1 MRRVPV
7 RSCAIGRG
15 EVIGPMKELTQV
27 LRLSPSEIPNRIY
40 GVHNWGAGFFG
51 VSEQGALTVHPTRN
65 PLMGVEVIGLIQM
78 VLQRKVNAPVLF
90 RFPQI
95 LDTQI
100 KEFHEAF
107 RNSIAEYNYG
117 ARHRGVFPM
126 KVNQRRSV
134 VERLVSAGH
143 RYEYG
148 LEVGTKAE
156 LAAALTLNLH
166 PNALLICNGVKDR
179 RFLEWAMNSSK
190 IGKNPVIVIEE
201 LSDIRKLVEVATSL
215 QARPSLGIRV
225 RVFSRGAGKWE
236 ESGGETSKFGINTIQ
251 LLDCLRLAAENE
263 LTRQIR
269 MLHFHIGSQ
278 ITDIRRIKSAIKEA
292 ARVYAK
298 VQKMGYPVEFL
309 NVGGG
314 LGVDYDGSRTAS
326 DCSVNYSMQ
335 EYANDIVYT
344 INEICQSENVP
355 PPTIVTES
363 GRAATAHHAM
373 FVLNVIR
380 SQSPGL
386 GGSEISPSKIDSE
399 VVREMMDLHKD
410 INPKN
415 FIEYYHDALQHREE
429 LQSLFNLGY
438 LNLQNRAHG
447 EWLFWDICRKAI
459 KFSRSMKERPEEF
472 DDLETILASK
482 YICNF
487 SVFQSVPD
495 AWALDQ
501 LFPILPVTRL
511 NEEPTERATL
521 CDITCD
527 SDGQIDKFVDLKD
540 VKQALELH
548 GVNSDP
554 YYLAMPLVGAYQES
568 LGMNHNLLGAVH
580 EAHFLVDE
588 TGRPHLDRLIRGE
601 SLGQVLASAGYD
613 AGWLLEGFAQHTGA
627 AEASGRL
634 SAAERHDYVEA
645 FASTID
651 SYTYLED

>member
-1 MRRVPV
+1 MT
-7 RSCAIGRG
+7 
-15 EVIGPMKELTQV
+15 ELTQT
-27 LRLSPSEIPNRIY
+27 LRLTPSEIPNRIY
-40 GVHNWGAGFFG
+40 GVQDWGAGYFG
-51 VSEQGALTVHPTRN
+51 VSEQGGLTIHPTRN
-65 PLMGVEVIGLIQM
+65 PLMGVEILSLIQTT
-78 VLQRKVNAPVLF
+78 LQRKISPPFIF

-95 LDTQI
+95 LDNQI

-126 KVNQRRSV
+126 KVNQKRTV
-134 VERLVSAGH
+134 VERLMAAGH

-156 LAAALTLNLH
+156 LAAALTLALH

-179 RFLEWAMNSSK
+179 RYLEWAIQSSK
-190 IGKNPVIVIEE
+190 IGKNPVIVVEE
-201 LSDIRKLVEVATSL
+201 VSDLKKIGEVAKAL
-215 QARPSLGIRV
+215 DMRPALGIRV

-251 LLDCLRLAAENE
+251 LLDCLKLAAEQQQ
-263 LTRQIR
+263 TRQIR

-298 VQKMGYPVEFL
+298 VHKMGYPVEYL

-326 DCSVNYSMQ
+326 DCSVNYSVQ
-335 EYANDIVYT
+335 EFANDIVYT
-344 INEICQSENVP
+344 INEICLSENVP

-363 GRAATAHHAM
+363 GRAVTAHHAL
-373 FVLNVIR
+373 FVMNVIR
-380 SQSPGL
+380 TLNPGL
-386 GGSEISPSKIDSE
+386 GGTEIDPARVDSE
-399 VVREMMDLHKD
+399 VVREMMDLHKE
-410 INPKN
+410 ITPKN
-415 FIEYYHDALQHREE
+415 FREFYHDALQHREE

-447 EWLFWDICRKAI
+447 EWLFWEICRKAI
-459 KFSRSMKERPEEF
+459 RFSRSMKERPEEII
-472 DDLETILASK
+472 DLENILASK

-487 SVFQSVPD
+487 SVFQSAPD

-501 LFPILPVTRL
+501 LFPILPVVRL
-511 NEEPTERATL
+511 NEEPTEKATL

-527 SDGQIDKFVDLKD
+527 SDGKIDKFVDLRD
-540 VKQALELH
+540 VKQTLELH
-548 GVNSDP
+548 AVNSEP
-554 YYLAMPLVGAYQES
+554 YYLAIPLIGAYQES
-568 LGMNHNLLGAVH
+568 LGMNHNLLGAAH
-580 EAHFLVDE
+580 EVQFLVDD
-588 TGRPHLDRLIRGE
+588 TGRPHLDKVSRGA
-601 SLGQVLASAGYD
+601 SLMQVLATVGYD
-613 AGWLLEGFAQHTGA
+613 NQSLLEGFQQMAAA
-627 AEASGRL
+627 AEGQAKIS
-634 SAAERHDYVEA
+634 STERQSLIDA
-645 FASTID
+645 FQATLD

>member
-1 MRRVPV
+1 
-7 RSCAIGRG
+7 
-15 EVIGPMKELTQV
+15 MKELTQA
-27 LRLSPSEIPNRIY
+27 LRLSPSEIPDRIY
-40 GVHNWGAGFFG
+40 GVGNWGAGYFG
-51 VSEQGALTVHPTRN
+51 VSEQGSLTVHPTRN
-65 PLMGVEVIGLIQM
+65 PLVGVEVASLIQM
-78 VLQRKVNAPVLF
+78 LNQRKVSPPFLF

-95 LDTQI
+95 LDAQI

-107 RNSIAEYNYG
+107 RSSIAEFGYA

-126 KVNQRRSV
+126 KVNQTRSV
-134 VERLVSAGH
+134 VERLMAAGH

-156 LAAALTLNLH
+156 LAAALTISLH

-179 RFLEWAMNSSK
+179 MFLEWAIQSSR
-190 IGKNPVIVIEE
+190 IGKNPLIVLEE
-201 LSDIRKLVEVATSL
+201 ISDLLKVNEMATSL
-215 QARPSLGIRV
+215 QMRPNLGIRV

-251 LLDCLRLAAENE
+251 LLDCLRLANENQMA
-263 LTRQIR
+263 RQVK

-326 DCSVNYSMQ
+326 DFSVNYSVQ
-335 EYANDIVYT
+335 EFTNDIVYT

-363 GRAATAHHAM
+363 GRAVTAHHAM
-373 FVLNVIR
+373 IVMNVIR
-380 SQSPGL
+380 TLNPGL
-386 GGSEISPSKIDSE
+386 GGTEINPSKVDSE
-399 VVREMMDLHKD
+399 VVREMMDLHKE

-415 FIEYYHDALQHREE
+415 FREYYHDALQHREE

-438 LNLQNRAHG
+438 LNLQNRAQG
-447 EWLFWDICRKAI
+447 EWLFWEICRKAI
-459 KFSRSMKERPEEF
+459 KFSRSLKERPEEF
-472 DDLETILASK
+472 ADLENILASK

-495 AWALDQ
+495 TWALDQ
-501 LFPILPVTRL
+501 LFPIIPITRL

-527 SDGQIDKFVDLKD
+527 SDGQIDKFVDLRD

-548 GVNSDP
+548 GVNSEP
-554 YYLAMPLVGAYQES
+554 YYLAIPLVGAYQES
-568 LGMNHNLLGAVH
+568 LGMNHNLLGSSN
-580 EAHFLVDE
+580 EAHFLVDDA
-588 TGRPHLDRLIRGE
+588 GRPHLERVDRGDSIQ
-601 SLGQVLASAGYD
+601 SVLAAAGYNGQD
-613 AGWLLEGFAQHTGA
+613 LAEGFTKAVEA
-627 AEASGRL
+627 AEGQGKVTPDEGRAL
-634 SAAERHDYVEA
+634 VSAYQGALE
-645 FASTID
+645 

>member
-1 MRRVPV
+1 MR
-7 RSCAIGRG
+7 
-15 EVIGPMKELTQV
+15 ELTQS
-27 LRLSPSEIPNRIY
+27 LRLSPSEIPNRVY
-40 GVHNWGAGFFG
+40 GVQSWGAGYFG
-51 VSEQGALTVHPTRN
+51 VSEQGCLTVHPTRN
-65 PLMGVEVIGLIQM
+65 PLMGVEVISLIQTI
-78 VLQRKVNAPVLF
+78 LQRKVCAPFIF

-117 ARHRGVFPM
+117 AKHRGVFPM
-126 KVNQRRSV
+126 KVNQKRSV
-134 VERLVSAGH
+134 VDRLMSAGH

-156 LAAALTLNLH
+156 LAAAITLSIH

-179 RFLEWAMNSSK
+179 RYLEWAITSSK
-190 IGKNPVIVIEE
+190 IGKNPVIVMEEVSDLKKIEE
-201 LSDIRKLVEVATSL
+201 VSAALDL
-215 QARPSLGIRV
+215 RPMLGIRV

-251 LLDCLRLAAENE
+251 LLDCLKLAADHQ
-263 LTRQIR
+263 LTRQIK

-298 VQKMGYPVEFL
+298 VHKMGYPVEYL

-326 DCSVNYSMQ
+326 DCSVNYSIQ
-335 EYANDIVYT
+335 EFANDIVYT
-344 INEICQSENVP
+344 INEICLSENVP

-363 GRAATAHHAM
+363 GRAVTAQHAM
-373 FVLNVIR
+373 FIVNVMR
-380 SQSPGL
+380 TQSPGL
-386 GGSEISPSKIDSE
+386 GGTEIDPARVDSE

-415 FIEYYHDALQHREE
+415 FLEYYHDALQHREE

-447 EWLFWDICRKAI
+447 EWLFWEICRKAI
-459 KFSRSMKERPEEF
+459 RFSRSMKERPEEIT
-472 DDLETILASK
+472 DLESILASK

-487 SVFQSVPD
+487 SVFQSTPD

-501 LFPILPVTRL
+501 LFPIIPVTRL
-511 NEEPTERATL
+511 TEEPTEHATL

-527 SDGQIDKFVDLKD
+527 SDGQIDKFVDLRD
-540 VKQALELH
+540 VKHSLELH
-548 GVNSDP
+548 AVNSEP
-554 YYLAMPLVGAYQES
+554 YYLAVPLIGAYQES
-568 LGMNHNLLGAVH
+568 LGMNHNLLGVAH
-580 EAHFLVDE
+580 EAQFLVDDA
-588 TGRPHLDRLIRGE
+588 GRPHLDKVIRGD
-601 SLGQVLASAGYD
+601 SLAQVLNTAGYD
-613 AGWLLEGFAQHTGA
+613 TQFMVESFRQIALTAEGQSRITPEQRDALIDSFQTT
-627 AEASGRL
+627 L
-634 SAAERHDYVEA
+634 
-645 FASTID
+645 D

>member
-1 MRRVPV
+1 
-7 RSCAIGRG
+7 
-15 EVIGPMKELTQV
+15 MKELTQA
-27 LRLSPSEIPNRIY
+27 LRLTPSEIPHRIY
-40 GVHNWGAGFFG
+40 GVENWGAGYFG
-51 VSEQGALTVHPTRN
+51 VSEQGGLTVHPTRN
-65 PLMGVEVIGLIQM
+65 QLMGVEIIAL
-78 VLQRKVNAPVLF
+78 LQTLTQRRVPAPFLL

-100 KEFHEAF
+100 KDFHEAF
-107 RNSIAEYNYG
+107 RSSIAEYNYG

-126 KVNQRRSV
+126 KVNQKRSV

-156 LAAALTLNLH
+156 LAAALTVSMH
-166 PNALLICNGVKDR
+166 PNALLVCNGVKDR
-179 RFLEWAMNSSK
+179 RYLEWAMQAAK
-190 IGKNPVIVIEE
+190 IGKNPLIVMEE
-201 LSDIRKLVEVATSL
+201 VSDLRKIIEVATSL
-215 QARPSLGIRV
+215 QTKPILGVRV
-225 RVFSRGAGKWE
+225 RIFSRGAGKWE

-251 LLDCLRLAAENE
+251 LLDCLKLVSDEQ
-263 LTRQIR
+263 LTQQLK

-298 VQKMGYPVEFL
+298 VHKMGYPVEFL

-326 DCSVNYSMQ
+326 DCSVNYSVQ
-335 EYANDIVYT
+335 EFANDIVYT
-344 INEICQSENVP
+344 INEICLSENVP

-363 GRAATAHHAM
+363 GRAVVAHHAM
-373 FVLNVIR
+373 FITNVIR
-380 SQSPGL
+380 TLNPGL
-386 GGSEISPSKIDSE
+386 GGTEISPSKVDSE

-415 FIEYYHDALQHREE
+415 FREYYHDALQHREE

-447 EWLFWDICRKAI
+447 EWLFWEICRKAI

-472 DDLETILASK
+472 ADLENILASK

-487 SVFQSVPD
+487 SVFQSSPD
-495 AWALDQ
+495 TWALDQ
-501 LFPILPVTRL
+501 LFPIIPVTRL

-527 SDGQIDKFVDLKD
+527 SDGQIDKFVDLRD

-548 GVNSDP
+548 GVNSEP
-554 YYLAMPLVGAYQES
+554 YFLAMTLIGAYQES
-568 LGMNHNLLGAVH
+568 LGMNHNLLGSVN
-580 EAHFLVDE
+580 EAHFLVDDA
-588 TGRPHLDRLIRGE
+588 GRPHLDKVIRGE
-601 SLGQVLASAGYD
+601 SLGHVLSTAGYD
-613 AGWLLEGFAQHTGA
+613 TQSLLDGFRQAINSVQVQ
-627 AEASGRL
+627 GRT
-634 SAAERHDYVEA
+634 SADERESLMDS
-645 FASTID
+645 FRSTLD

>member
-1 MRRVPV
+1 
-7 RSCAIGRG
+7 
-15 EVIGPMKELTQV
+15 MKELTQS

-40 GVHNWGAGFFG
+40 GVENWGGGYFG
-51 VSEQGALTVHPTRN
+51 VSEQGCLTVHPTRN
-65 PLMGVEVIGLIQM
+65 PLAGVEVTSLVQTL
-78 VLQRKVNAPVLF
+78 LQRKVTPPYLL

-100 KEFHEAF
+100 KELHEAF
-107 RNSIAEYNYG
+107 RSSIAEYNYD

-126 KVNQRRSV
+126 KVNQKRSV
-134 VERLVSAGH
+134 VERLMAAGH

-156 LAAALTLNLH
+156 LAGALTLSVH

-179 RFLEWAMNSSK
+179 RYLEWAMMAAK
-190 IGKNPVIVIEE
+190 IGKNPIIVLEE
-201 LSDIRKLVEVATSL
+201 ISDLKKVEDVSLSLGSK
-215 QARPSLGIRV
+215 PSLGIRV

-251 LLDCLRLAAENE
+251 LLDCLRLANENQMA
-263 LTRQIR
+263 RQVK

-298 VQKMGYPVEFL
+298 VHKMGYPVEYL

-326 DCSVNYSMQ
+326 DCSVNYSIQ
-335 EYANDIVYT
+335 EFANDIVYT
-344 INEICQSENVP
+344 INEICLSENVP

-363 GRAATAHHAM
+363 GRAVTAHHAM
-373 FVLNVIR
+373 FVTNVIR
-380 SQSPGL
+380 TQNPGL
-386 GGSEISPSKIDSE
+386 GGTEIDPSRVDSE
-399 VVREMMDLHKD
+399 VVREMMDLYKD
-410 INPKN
+410 VNPKN
-415 FIEYYHDALQHREE
+415 FREYYHDALQHREE

-438 LNLQNRAHG
+438 LNLQNRAQG
-447 EWLFWDICRKAI
+447 EWLFWEVCRKAI
-459 KFSRSMKERPEEF
+459 RFSRSLKERPEEF
-472 DDLETILASK
+472 DDLENILASK

-487 SVFQSVPD
+487 SVFQATPD
-495 AWALDQ
+495 TWALDQ
-501 LFPILPVTRL
+501 LFPIVPIVRL

-548 GVNSDP
+548 GVGSDP

-568 LGMNHNLLGAVH
+568 LGMNHNLLGTAH

-588 TGRPHLDRLIRGE
+588 TGRPHLEKLIRGE
-601 SLGQVLASAGYD
+601 SLGNVLASAGYETD
-613 AGWLLEGFAQHTGA
+613 MLLEGFAKHTSA
-627 AEASGRL
+627 AEANGKL
-634 SAAERHDYVEA
+634 SATERQEFVDA
-645 FASTID
+645 FASAVD

>member
-1 MRRVPV
+1 
-7 RSCAIGRG
+7 
-15 EVIGPMKELTQV
+15 MKELTQS

-40 GVHNWGAGFFG
+40 GVENWGSGYFG
-51 VSEQGALTVHPTRN
+51 VSEQGSLTVHPTRN
-65 PLMGVEVIGLIQM
+65 PLMGVEVVSLIQM
-78 VLQRKVNAPVLF
+78 LLQRKASAPYLL

-107 RNSIAEYNYG
+107 RNSIAEFNYG

-134 VERLVSAGH
+134 VERLMSAGH

-156 LAAALTLNLH
+156 LAAALTLAIH
-166 PNALLICNGVKDR
+166 PNALLVCNGVKDR
-179 RFLEWAMNSSK
+179 RYLEWAMNSAK
-190 IGKNPVIVIEE
+190 IGKNPVIVLEE
-201 LSDIRKLVEVATSL
+201 VGELKKIQEVAT
-215 QARPSLGIRV
+215 AIDMKPTLGIRV

-251 LLDCLRLAAENE
+251 LLDCLTHMRE
-263 LTRQIR
+263 LQLLRHVKL
-269 MLHFHIGSQ
+269 LHFHIGSQ

-298 VQKMGYPVEFL
+298 VHKMGYPIEYL

-326 DCSVNYSMQ
+326 DFSVNYSIQ
-335 EYANDIVYT
+335 EYSNDIVYT

-363 GRAATAHHAM
+363 GRAVTAHHAM
-373 FVLNVIR
+373 FVMNVIR
-380 SQSPGL
+380 TVKPGL
-386 GGSEISPSKIDSE
+386 GGPEINPSKIDSE

-415 FIEYYHDALQHREE
+415 FREYYHDALQHREE

-447 EWLFWDICRKAI
+447 EWLFWEICRKAI
-459 KFSRSMKERPEEF
+459 RFSRSMKERPEEF
-472 DDLETILASK
+472 ADLENILASK
-482 YICNF
+482 YMCNF
-487 SVFQSVPD
+487 SVFQSAPD
-495 AWALDQ
+495 TWALDQ

-527 SDGQIDKFVDLKD
+527 SDGQIDKFVDLRD
-540 VKQALELH
+540 VKQVLELH

-554 YYLAMPLVGAYQES
+554 YYLAMLLVGAYQES
-568 LGMNHNLLGAVH
+568 LGMSHNLLGSAN
-580 EAHFLVDE
+580 EAHFLVDDS
-588 TGRPHLDRLIRGE
+588 GRPHLDKVVRGE
-601 SLGQVLASAGYD
+601 SLRQVLLAAGYD
-613 AGWLLEGFAQHTGA
+613 VPGLIEGF
-627 AEASGRL
+627 GRQV
-634 SAAERHDYVEA
+634 SAAEGQSKVAPDESAALREA
-645 FASTID
+645 YDSTLE

>member
-1 MRRVPV
+1 
-7 RSCAIGRG
+7 
-15 EVIGPMKELTQV
+15 MKELTQA
-27 LRLSPSEIPNRIY
+27 LRLTPSEIPHRIY
-40 GVHNWGAGFFG
+40 GVENWGAGYFG
-51 VSEQGALTVHPTRN
+51 VSEQGCLTVHPTRN
-65 PLMGVEVIGLIQM
+65 PLMGVEIIAL
-78 VLQRKVNAPVLF
+78 LQTLAQRRVPAPFLL

-100 KEFHEAF
+100 KDFHEAF
-107 RNSIAEYNYG
+107 RSSIAEYNYG

-126 KVNQRRSV
+126 KVNQKRSV

-156 LAAALTLNLH
+156 LAAALTVSMH
-166 PNALLICNGVKDR
+166 PNALLVCNGVKDR
-179 RFLEWAMNSSK
+179 RYLEWAMHAAK
-190 IGKNPVIVIEE
+190 IGKNPLIVMEE
-201 LSDIRKLVEVATSL
+201 VSDLRKIIEVATSL
-215 QARPSLGIRV
+215 QTKPILGVRV
-225 RVFSRGAGKWE
+225 RIFSRGAGKWE

-251 LLDCLRLAAENE
+251 LLDCLKLVSDEQ
-263 LTRQIR
+263 LTQQLK

-298 VQKMGYPVEFL
+298 VHKMGYPVEFL

-326 DCSVNYSMQ
+326 DCSVNYSVQ
-335 EYANDIVYT
+335 EFANDIVYT
-344 INEICQSENVP
+344 INEICLSENVP

-363 GRAATAHHAM
+363 GRAVVAHHAM
-373 FVLNVIR
+373 FITNVIR
-380 SQSPGL
+380 TLNPGL
-386 GGSEISPSKIDSE
+386 GGTEISPSKVDSE

-415 FIEYYHDALQHREE
+415 FREYYHDALQHREE

-447 EWLFWDICRKAI
+447 EWLFWEICRKAI

-472 DDLETILASK
+472 ADLENILASK

-487 SVFQSVPD
+487 SVFQSSPD
-495 AWALDQ
+495 TWALDQ
-501 LFPILPVTRL
+501 LFPIIPVTRL

-527 SDGQIDKFVDLKD
+527 SDGQIDKFVDLRD

-548 GVNSDP
+548 GVNSEP
-554 YYLAMPLVGAYQES
+554 YFLAMTLIGAYQES
-568 LGMNHNLLGAVH
+568 LGMNHNLLGSVN
-580 EAHFLVDE
+580 EAHFLVDDA
-588 TGRPHLDRLIRGE
+588 GRPHLDKVIRGE
-601 SLGQVLASAGYD
+601 SLGHVLSTAGYETQS
-613 AGWLLEGFAQHTGA
+613 LLDGFRQAINAVQLQ
-627 AEASGRL
+627 GRT
-634 SAAERHDYVEA
+634 SADERESLMDS
-645 FASTID
+645 FRSTLD

>member
-1 MRRVPV
+1 
-7 RSCAIGRG
+7 
-15 EVIGPMKELTQV
+15 MKELTQA
-27 LRLSPSEIPNRIY
+27 LRLSPSEIPDRVY
-40 GVHNWGAGFFG
+40 GVQNWGGGYFG
-51 VSEQGALTVHPTRN
+51 VSEQGCLTVHPTRN
-65 PLMGVEVIGLIQM
+65 PLMGVEIISLIQT
-78 VLQRKVNAPVLF
+78 VLQRKITPPFLF

-117 ARHRGVFPM
+117 AKHRGVFPM
-126 KVNQRRSV
+126 KVNQKRRV
-134 VERLVSAGH
+134 VERLMAAGH

-156 LAAALTLNLH
+156 LAAALTLACH
-166 PNALLICNGVKDR
+166 PNALMICNGVKDR
-179 RFLEWAMNSSK
+179 RYLEWAMNAVK

-201 LSDIRKLVEVATSL
+201 VSDLKKIEEVANTL
-215 QARPSLGIRV
+215 DMRPALGIRV

-251 LLDCLRLAAENE
+251 LLDCLKLAADQGQ
-263 LTRQIR
+263 TKYIK

-278 ITDIRRIKSAIKEA
+278 ITDIRRIKSALKEA

-298 VQKMGYPVEFL
+298 VYKMGFPVEYL

-326 DCSVNYSMQ
+326 DCSVNYSVQ
-335 EYANDIVYT
+335 EFANDIVYT
-344 INEICQSENVP
+344 INEICLSENVP
-355 PPTIVTES
+355 CPTIVTES
-363 GRAATAHHAM
+363 GRAVTAHHAM
-373 FVLNVIR
+373 FVMNVIR
-380 SQSPGL
+380 TLNPGL
-386 GGSEISPSKIDSE
+386 GGTEVDPSRVDSE

-415 FIEYYHDALQHREE
+415 FREYYHDALQHREE

-447 EWLFWDICRKAI
+447 EWLFWEICRKAI
-459 KFSRSMKERPEEF
+459 KFSRSMKERPEEIA
-472 DDLETILASK
+472 DLENILASK

-487 SVFQSVPD
+487 SVFQSTPD
-495 AWALDQ
+495 TWALDQ
-501 LFPILPVTRL
+501 LFPIIPVVRL

-527 SDGQIDKFVDLKD
+527 SDGQIDKFVDLRD
-540 VKQALELH
+540 VKQSLELH
-548 GVNSDP
+548 AVNSDT
-554 YYLAMPLVGAYQES
+554 YYLAIPLIGAYQES
-568 LGMNHNLLGAVH
+568 LGMNHNLLGSANEVQI
-580 EAHFLVDE
+580 LVDDA
-588 TGRPHLDRLIRGE
+588 GRPHLDKVVRGA
-601 SLGQVLASAGYD
+601 SLGQVLGTAGYD
-613 AGWLLEGFAQHTGA
+613 QQSLIEGFRQMATA
-627 AEASGRL
+627 AEAQSKITAEQRESL
-634 SAAERHDYVEA
+634 SQA
-645 FASTID
+645 FQATLE

>member
-1 MRRVPV
+1 
-7 RSCAIGRG
+7 
-15 EVIGPMKELTQV
+15 MKELTQA
-27 LRLSPSEIPNRIY
+27 LRLTPSEIPHRIY
-40 GVHNWGAGFFG
+40 GVENWGAGYFG
-51 VSEQGALTVHPTRN
+51 VSEQGCLTVHPTRN
-65 PLMGVEVIGLIQM
+65 PLMGVEIIAL
-78 VLQRKVNAPVLF
+78 LQTLAQRRVPAPFLL

-100 KEFHEAF
+100 KDFHEAF
-107 RNSIAEYNYG
+107 RSSIAEYNYG

-126 KVNQRRSV
+126 KVNQKRSV

-156 LAAALTLNLH
+156 LAAALTVSMH
-166 PNALLICNGVKDR
+166 PNALLVCNGVKDR
-179 RFLEWAMNSSK
+179 RYLEWAMQAAK
-190 IGKNPVIVIEE
+190 IGKNPLIVMEE
-201 LSDIRKLVEVATSL
+201 VSDLRKIIEVATSL
-215 QARPSLGIRV
+215 QTKPILGVRV
-225 RVFSRGAGKWE
+225 RIFSRGAGKWE

-251 LLDCLRLAAENE
+251 LLDCLKLVSDEQ
-263 LTRQIR
+263 LTQQLK

-298 VQKMGYPVEFL
+298 VHKMGYPVEFL

-326 DCSVNYSMQ
+326 DCSVNYSVQ
-335 EYANDIVYT
+335 EFANDIVYT
-344 INEICQSENVP
+344 INEICLSENVP

-363 GRAATAHHAM
+363 GRAVVAHHAM
-373 FVLNVIR
+373 FITNVIR
-380 SQSPGL
+380 TLNPGL
-386 GGSEISPSKIDSE
+386 GGTEISPSKVDSE

-415 FIEYYHDALQHREE
+415 FREYYHDALQHREE

-447 EWLFWDICRKAI
+447 EWLFWEICRKAI

-472 DDLETILASK
+472 ADLENILASK

-487 SVFQSVPD
+487 SVFQSSPD
-495 AWALDQ
+495 TWALDQ
-501 LFPILPVTRL
+501 LFPIIPVTRL

-527 SDGQIDKFVDLKD
+527 SDGQIDKFVDLRD

-548 GVNSDP
+548 GVNSEP
-554 YYLAMPLVGAYQES
+554 YFLAMTLIGAYQES
-568 LGMNHNLLGAVH
+568 LGMNHNLLGSVN
-580 EAHFLVDE
+580 EAHFLVDDA
-588 TGRPHLDRLIRGE
+588 GRPHLDKVIRGE
-601 SLGQVLASAGYD
+601 SLGHVLSTAGYETQS
-613 AGWLLEGFAQHTGA
+613 LLDGFRQAINAVQLQ
-627 AEASGRL
+627 GRT
-634 SAAERHDYVEA
+634 SADERESLMDS
-645 FASTID
+645 FRSTLD

>member
-1 MRRVPV
+1 
-7 RSCAIGRG
+7 
-15 EVIGPMKELTQV
+15 MKELTQA
-27 LRLSPSEIPNRIY
+27 LRLTPSEIPHRIY
-40 GVHNWGAGFFG
+40 GLENWGAGYFG
-51 VSEQGALTVHPTRN
+51 VSEQGCLTVHPTRN
-65 PLMGVEVIGLIQM
+65 PLMGVEIIAL
-78 VLQRKVNAPVLF
+78 LQTLAQRRVPAPFLL

-100 KEFHEAF
+100 KDFHEAF
-107 RNSIAEYNYG
+107 RSSIAEYNYG

-126 KVNQRRSV
+126 KVNQKRSV

-156 LAAALTLNLH
+156 LAAALTVSMH
-166 PNALLICNGVKDR
+166 PNALLVCNGVKDR
-179 RFLEWAMNSSK
+179 RYLEWAMQAAK
-190 IGKNPVIVIEE
+190 IGKNPLIVMEE
-201 LSDIRKLVEVATSL
+201 VSDLRKIIEVATSL
-215 QARPSLGIRV
+215 QAKPILGVRV
-225 RVFSRGAGKWE
+225 RIFSRGAGKWE

-251 LLDCLRLAAENE
+251 LLDCLKLVSDQQ
-263 LTRQIR
+263 LTQQLK

-298 VQKMGYPVEFL
+298 VHKMGYPVEYL

-326 DCSVNYSMQ
+326 DCSVNYSVQ
-335 EYANDIVYT
+335 EFANDIVYT
-344 INEICQSENVP
+344 INEICLSENVP

-363 GRAATAHHAM
+363 GRAVVAHHAM
-373 FVLNVIR
+373 FITNVIR
-380 SQSPGL
+380 TLNPGL
-386 GGSEISPSKIDSE
+386 GGPEISLSKVDSE

-415 FIEYYHDALQHREE
+415 FREYYHDALQHREE

-447 EWLFWDICRKAI
+447 EWLFWEICRKAI

-472 DDLETILASK
+472 ADLENILASK

-487 SVFQSVPD
+487 SVFQSSPD
-495 AWALDQ
+495 TWALDQ
-501 LFPILPVTRL
+501 LFPIIPVTRL

-527 SDGQIDKFVDLKD
+527 SDGQIDKFVDLRD

-548 GVNSDP
+548 GVNSEP
-554 YYLAMPLVGAYQES
+554 YFLAMTLIGAYQES
-568 LGMNHNLLGAVH
+568 LGMNHNLLGSVN
-580 EAHFLVDE
+580 EAHFLVDDA
-588 TGRPHLDRLIRGE
+588 GRPHLDKVIRGE
-601 SLGQVLASAGYD
+601 SLGHVLSTAGYD
-613 AGWLLEGFAQHTGA
+613 TQSLLDGFRQAINAVQVQSRT
-627 AEASGRL
+627 
-634 SAAERHDYVEA
+634 SADERESLMDS
-645 FASTID
+645 FRSTLE

>member
-1 MRRVPV
+1 
-7 RSCAIGRG
+7 
-15 EVIGPMKELTQV
+15 MKELTQI
-27 LRLSPSEIPNRIY
+27 LRLSPSEIPHRIY
-40 GVHNWGAGFFG
+40 GVENWGAGYFG
-51 VSEQGALTVHPTRN
+51 VSEQGCLTVHPTRN
-65 PLMGVEVIGLIQM
+65 PLMGFEVITLIQGL
-78 VLQRKVNAPVLF
+78 VQRKISSPFLF

-95 LDTQI
+95 LDNQI

-126 KVNQRRSV
+126 KVNQKRSV
-134 VERLVSAGH
+134 VERLMTAGH

-156 LAAALTLNLH
+156 LAAALTLSIH
-166 PNALLICNGVKDR
+166 PNALLVCNGVKDR
-179 RFLEWAMNSSK
+179 RYLEWAMMSAK
-190 IGKNPVIVIEE
+190 LGKNPIVVMEE
-201 LSDIRKLVEVATSL
+201 VSDLKKISEVCMGL
-215 QARPSLGIRV
+215 NARPTLGVRV
-225 RVFSRGAGKWE
+225 RVFSRGTGKWE

-251 LLDCLRLAAENE
+251 LLDCLKLADDQQLSRN
-263 LTRQIR
+263 LK

-298 VQKMGYPVEFL
+298 VRKMGYPVEYL

-326 DCSVNYSMQ
+326 DCSVNYSVQ
-335 EYANDIVYT
+335 EFANDIVYT

-355 PPTIVTES
+355 PPMIVTES
-363 GRAATAHHAM
+363 GRALAAHHAM
-373 FVLNVIR
+373 FVTNVIR
-380 SQSPGL
+380 TLNPGL
-386 GGSEISPSKIDSE
+386 GGSEIDHSKVDSE
-399 VVREMMDLHKD
+399 VVREMMDLYKD

-415 FIEYYHDALQHREE
+415 FREYYHDTLQHREE

-438 LNLQNRAHG
+438 LNLQNRAQG
-447 EWLFWDICRKAI
+447 EWLFWEICRKAI

-472 DDLETILASK
+472 DDLENILASK

-487 SVFQSVPD
+487 SVFQSTPD

-501 LFPILPVTRL
+501 LFPIIPVTRL

-527 SDGQIDKFVDLKD
+527 SDGQIDKFVDLRD

-548 GVNSDP
+548 GVNSES
-554 YYLAMPLVGAYQES
+554 YYLAIPLVGAYQES
-568 LGMNHNLLGAVH
+568 LGMDHNLLGSAN
-580 EAHFLVDE
+580 EAHILVDDA
-588 TGRPHLDRLIRGE
+588 GRPHLDKVVRGE
-601 SLGQVLASAGYD
+601 SLGQVLAGAGYD
-613 AGWLLEGFAQHTGA
+613 AQSLEEGIRQISKSAEDQGKLTAEEREALVGSFMA
-627 AEASGRL
+627 AL
-634 SAAERHDYVEA
+634 
-645 FASTID
+645 D
-651 SYTYLED
+651 SYTYLEE